1 MRSFFRAVAASILA
15 LYVLGAA
22 STAVLAAT
30 PAETGRYSID
40 DEWCFQDVVLRYCFD
55 FDGFVSYVAL
65 PDGRERVTIQA
76 RETTVVTRDGA
87 VVGETREV
95 SIDKTLFVD
104 GGLSDM
110 HTVTHAQA
118 SFDDQTCTYTAV
130 LKIGDYEVVLDQ
142 WNGPGCN

>member
-1 MRSFFRAVAASILA
+1 MRSYLRAVAGSLLA
-15 LYVLGAA
+15 LVALGAG

-30 PAETGRYSID
+30 PAETGRDSID

-65 PDGRERVTIQA
+65 PDGRERVTIRA
-76 RETTVVTRDGA
+76 RETTVVTHDGA
-87 VVGETREV
+87 VVGESREV
-95 SIDKTLFVD
+95 SIDKSLYVD

-110 HTVTHAQA
+110 HVVTHAQA

-130 LKIGDYEVVLDQ
+130 LRIDDYEVVLDQ